1 MINKEDIKRLIEA
14 HGEEETLDICF
25 EECGELIQA
34 ISKMKRLKRAGKSLN
49 YIDLLSEMADVL
61 ISIEMLKE
69 VAGLASSHV
78 EKMVDIKMTRNMER
92 IEECSSAVSTA
103 KKENPPARI
112 VVSTFWK

>member
-1 MINKEDIKRLIEA
+1 MINKEDIKKLIEA

-49 YIDLLSEMADVL
+49 YFDLLAEMADVL

-69 VAGLASSHV
+69 VAGLASDIV
-78 EKMVDIKMTRNMER
+78 EKMVDIKMKRNMER
-92 IEECSSAVSTA
+92 IEECSNAVSTA
-103 KKENPPARI
+103 KRENLPARI

>member
-1 MINKEDIKRLIEA
+1 MINREDIKKLIEA

-49 YIDLLSEMADVL
+49 YINLLSEMADVL
-61 ISIEMLKE
+61 ISVEMLKE
-69 VAGLASSHV
+69 VAGLSSNQV
-78 EKMVDIKMTRNMER
+78 EKAVDVKMKRNMER
-92 IEECSSAVSTA
+92 IEECSNAVSTA

-112 VVSTFWK
+112 IVSTFWK